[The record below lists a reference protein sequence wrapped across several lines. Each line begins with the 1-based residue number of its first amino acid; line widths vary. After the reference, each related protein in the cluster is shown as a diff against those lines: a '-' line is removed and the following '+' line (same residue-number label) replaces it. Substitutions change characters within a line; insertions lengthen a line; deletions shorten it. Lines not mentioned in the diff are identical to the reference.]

1 MPKCALIAT
10 LLDNFLVNTWDC
22 HKYGSN
28 RWYHLA
34 GAGLFLRRFL
44 SRQVVRQALGMKA
57 LHLGLAEYTA
67 TNFNGEMTGD
77 LVTASFDG
85 TIKRIDLAA
94 DGTTV
99 LGVTTLA
106 IPPGTPLDVT
116 QGPGGSLW
124 VAQINSGQILV
135 LTPSSTSA
143 TVDPDIDHDG
153 ILNIADPFQY
163 DSSNGTQFAKS
174 KLSRESDVMSPSSMS
189 PRTLKRAIAFI
200 DRNVDD
206 LSTLLAGVSPHVEP
220 ILLSDDEPAPQQMV
234 RAVKGRA
241 DLDAIHVIAHGR
253 PGEVSFG
260 AGALSLDT
268 MDDHA
273 AELAEVGRMLGGGA
287 IYLWT
292 CETARGPRGAAF
304 VKMLAHA
311 CGAPIAASTQRV
323 GAAVR
328 GGRWQLD
335 AAPGATHASAPLTAQ
350 GVASYAGVLA
360 THQQRGSPTS
370 LPNPFLDLSPRKR
383 ATAGNNDESAAGDD
397 VVGGTLDVFRTTDS
411 DVVPPIASSSALNG
425 TIEKAAT
432 STTAVAITSAN
443 QILNIGSTDT
453 GSTTTNTSSDL
464 SLSLGSTIFTDTGL
478 TTSITSGGLTR
489 DNTLTLSGVVTG
501 VEPISEWRSLVQIYD
516 GATLLGM
523 ANFTA
528 ESSTDWTFVTP
539 GLLDGSHSFTAKVTD
554 DAGNTTTTSAVTAIV
569 DTTSPDVTSVS
580 SRVRG
585 SQTGKVVQITLNM
598 NEQVTVFGGTP
609 ELLLNDGGTATYASG
624 SGTQALTFEYTV
636 QSNQGTSD
644 LRVIGDILPSPTA
657 IQDLAGNAADL
668 SAAGADSKV
677 GSTTTTPTISV
688 TLTGTQQAELFGPS
702 SVNVTFAS
710 GATGSLILDASSQFT
725 GTIAGLNSSE
735 PFNKIDLAD
744 IAFGSNTTVTY
755 LASSAD
761 TGTLTV
767 SDGTNT
773 ANIALLGQ
781 YSPTSFNIASDGHGG
796 TTVVD
801 PVLSISGSWG
811 SLFSWPQIAVHAIV
825 LPNGKILT
833 YGTDQAGNQGAFNLR
848 CVGSG
853 YQHAHY
859 VTERAPCRRRV
870 LLGWV
875 DHSDDRPG
883 SYRWR
888 RCAPDGKH
896 K

>member
-1 MPKCALIAT
+1 MAT
-10 LLDNFLVNTWDC
+10 
-22 HKYGSN
+22 
-28 RWYHLA
+28 
-34 GAGLFLRRFL
+34 RRC
-44 SRQVVRQALGMKA
+44 
-57 LHLGLAEYTA
+57 
-67 TNFNGEMTGD
+67 
-77 LVTASFDG
+77 
-85 TIKRIDLAA
+85 
-94 DGTTV
+94 
-99 LGVTTLA
+99 
-106 IPPGTPLDVT
+106 
-116 QGPGGSLW
+116 
-124 VAQINSGQILV
+124 
-135 LTPSSTSA
+135 
-143 TVDPDIDHDG
+143 
-153 ILNIADPFQY
+153 
-163 DSSNGTQFAKS
+163 
-174 KLSRESDVMSPSSMS
+174 
-189 PRTLKRAIAFI
+189 PRP
-200 DRNVDD
+200 N
-206 LSTLLAGVSPHVEP
+206 HE
-220 ILLSDDEPAPQQMV
+220 
-234 RAVKGRA
+234 
-241 DLDAIHVIAHGR
+241 
-253 PGEVSFG
+253 
-260 AGALSLDT
+260 
-268 MDDHA
+268 
-273 AELAEVGRMLGGGA
+273 
-287 IYLWT
+287 
-292 CETARGPRGAAF
+292 
-304 VKMLAHA
+304 
-311 CGAPIAASTQRV
+311 
-323 GAAVR
+323 
-328 GGRWQLD
+328 
-335 AAPGATHASAPLTAQ
+335 SAPLTAQ

-383 ATAGNNDESAAGDD
+383 ATAGNNDESAAGGD

-411 DVVPPIASSSALNG
+411 SVVPPIASSSALNG

-432 STTAVAITSAN
+432 STTAVAAITSAN
-443 QILNIGSTDT
+443 QNPNIGSTDT

-528 ESSTDWTFVTP
+528 ESTTDWTFVTP

-598 NEQVTVFGGTP
+598 SEQVTVFGTP

-644 LRVIGDILPSPTA
+644 LQVIGDILPSPTA
-657 IQDLAGNAADL
+657 IRDLAGNAADL

-677 GSTTTTPTISV
+677 GSTTTTPTIST

-781 YSPTSFNIASDGHGG
+781 YSPTSFHIASDGHGG

-811 SLFSWPQIAVHAIV
+811 SLFSWPKVAVHAIV

-833 YGTDQAGNQGAFNLR
+833 YGTDQAGNQGALNLR

>member
-1 MPKCALIAT
+1 MAT
-10 LLDNFLVNTWDC
+10 
-22 HKYGSN
+22 
-28 RWYHLA
+28 
-34 GAGLFLRRFL
+34 RRC
-44 SRQVVRQALGMKA
+44 
-57 LHLGLAEYTA
+57 
-67 TNFNGEMTGD
+67 
-77 LVTASFDG
+77 
-85 TIKRIDLAA
+85 
-94 DGTTV
+94 
-99 LGVTTLA
+99 
-106 IPPGTPLDVT
+106 
-116 QGPGGSLW
+116 
-124 VAQINSGQILV
+124 
-135 LTPSSTSA
+135 
-143 TVDPDIDHDG
+143 
-153 ILNIADPFQY
+153 
-163 DSSNGTQFAKS
+163 
-174 KLSRESDVMSPSSMS
+174 
-189 PRTLKRAIAFI
+189 PR
-200 DRNVDD
+200 
-206 LSTLLAGVSPHVEP
+206 
-220 ILLSDDEPAPQQMV
+220 
-234 RAVKGRA
+234 
-241 DLDAIHVIAHGR
+241 
-253 PGEVSFG
+253 
-260 AGALSLDT
+260 
-268 MDDHA
+268 
-273 AELAEVGRMLGGGA
+273 
-287 IYLWT
+287 
-292 CETARGPRGAAF
+292 
-304 VKMLAHA
+304 
-311 CGAPIAASTQRV
+311 
-323 GAAVR
+323 
-328 GGRWQLD
+328 
-335 AAPGATHASAPLTAQ
+335 ATHASAPLTAQ

-360 THQQRGSPTS
+360 THQQRGSPS
-370 LPNPFLDLSPRKR
+370 LPNPFLDRSRRKP
-383 ATAGNNDESAAGDD
+383 ATAGNNDKSAAGDD
-397 VVGGTLDVFRTTDS
+397 VVGGTLDVFRTIDS

-453 GSTTTNTSSDL
+453 GSMTTNTSSGL

-539 GLLDGSHSFTAKVTD
+539 ELLDGSHSFTAKVTD

-657 IQDLAGNAADL
+657 IRDLAGNAADL
-668 SAAGADSKV
+668 SAAGAGSKV
-677 GSTTTTPTISV
+677 GSTTTTPTISM

-744 IAFGSNTTVTY
+744 IAFGSNTTVAY

-773 ANIALLGQ
+773 ANIAILGQ

-811 SLFSWPQIAVHAIV
+811 SLFSWPQIGVHAIV
-825 LPNGKILT
+825 LPNGKILS
-833 YGTDQAGNQGAFNLR
+833 YGTDQAGNQGAKIYD
-848 CVGSG
+848 VWDP
-853 YQHAHY
+853 
-859 VTERAPCRRRV
+859 VTNTHNTLPNAAQCRRV

-888 RCAPDGKH
+888 RCAPDRNINKGVTNTNIFDPATNSLTPAPTGPMAFARWYPTMITLDTGQLLILGGKDRSWQRRLH
-896 K
+896 PRDLHAGCRLAHVDRRQHCRICPTSLITRAPGRPPTEQSLPLLPMVAGTSTRSIPPEMAKSV

>member
-1 MPKCALIAT
+1 
-10 LLDNFLVNTWDC
+10 
-22 HKYGSN
+22 
-28 RWYHLA
+28 
-34 GAGLFLRRFL
+34 
-44 SRQVVRQALGMKA
+44 
-57 LHLGLAEYTA
+57 
-67 TNFNGEMTGD
+67 
-77 LVTASFDG
+77 
-85 TIKRIDLAA
+85 
-94 DGTTV
+94 
-99 LGVTTLA
+99 
-106 IPPGTPLDVT
+106 
-116 QGPGGSLW
+116 
-124 VAQINSGQILV
+124 
-135 LTPSSTSA
+135 
-143 TVDPDIDHDG
+143 
-153 ILNIADPFQY
+153 
-163 DSSNGTQFAKS
+163 
-174 KLSRESDVMSPSSMS
+174 MSPPPMP

-206 LSTLLAGVSPHVEP
+206 LSTLLAGVSPRVEP

-360 THQQRGSPTS
+360 THQQRGSPMS
-370 LPNPFLDLSPRKR
+370 LPNPFLDRSPRKP

-397 VVGGTLDVFRTTDS
+397 VVGGTLDVFRTIDS
-411 DVVPPIASSSALNG
+411 DVVPPIASSFALNG

-443 QILNIGSTDT
+443 QILNIGGTDT
-453 GSTTTNTSSDL
+453 GSMTTNTSSGL

-585 SQTGKVVQITLNM
+585 SQNRESRPDYAEHERTSHRLRRHTGAAPKRRRH
-598 NEQVTVFGGTP
+598 
-609 ELLLNDGGTATYASG
+609 
-624 SGTQALTFEYTV
+624 
-636 QSNQGTSD
+636 SD
-644 LRVIGDILPSPTA
+644 LRKRLGHTGLDVRVHRPIQPGD
-657 IQDLAGNAADL
+657 
-668 SAAGADSKV
+668 
-677 GSTTTTPTISV
+677 
-688 TLTGTQQAELFGPS
+688 
-702 SVNVTFAS
+702 
-710 GATGSLILDASSQFT
+710 
-725 GTIAGLNSSE
+725 
-735 PFNKIDLAD
+735 
-744 IAFGSNTTVTY
+744 FGSPGDRRH
-755 LASSAD
+755 SAVAHRNP
-761 TGTLTV
+761 GF
-767 SDGTNT
+767 SR
-773 ANIALLGQ
+773 Q
-781 YSPTSFNIASDGHGG
+781 RGG
-796 TTVVD
+796 
-801 PVLSISGSWG
+801 PFRGRS
-811 SLFSWPQIAVHAIV
+811 
-825 LPNGKILT
+825 
-833 YGTDQAGNQGAFNLR
+833 
-848 CVGSG
+848 
-853 YQHAHY
+853 
-859 VTERAPCRRRV
+859 
-870 LLGWV
+870 
-875 DHSDDRPG
+875 
-883 SYRWR
+883 
-888 RCAPDGKH
+888 
-896 K
+896 